1 MNSGILHLAYTSFS
15 LLIAIGI
22 YSAYRR
28 GGSANK
34 QLRDFSLF
42 FLLFSVYR
50 LFLSSSLLSNNLI
63 VMQWSYNAAIVIF
76 FVMVSVAW
84 KIPLSI
90 LGLDIKRTRAL
101 LGFLMIVG
109 LVVILIQIYDPR
121 LPIMDSSGF
130 IFWNANPFAA
140 WITSLAG
147 FLVAMTWVYTFSKN
161 FPGNIN
167 PIEKLKT
174 ALIVAA
180 AFMIGIGSLT
190 YFHSCHLLLTL
201 ATFVVIFIS
210 SVCLLL
216 VILISLLGRLL
227 KRKKIAGDKS

>member
-15 LLIAIGI
+15 LLIAVGI

-63 VMQWSYNAAIVIF
+63 VMQWSYNAAIAIF
-76 FVMVSVAW
+76 FVMISIAW

-90 LGLDIKRTRAL
+90 LGLNAKRIRIL
-101 LGFLMIVG
+101 LGSLMVIG
-109 LVVILIQIYDPR
+109 LMVILIQICDPR
-121 LPIMDSSGF
+121 LPIMDSSSF

-161 FPGNIN
+161 FSGNID

-201 ATFVVIFIS
+201 TTFVVMFIS

-216 VILISLLGRLL
+216 VILISLLRRLL
-227 KRKKIAGDKS
+227 KRKKIAGDES